1 MIYDLSNKIDEFIE
15 LIKTG
20 INNVKEG
27 KSTQSIEYPITDK
40 VSLLASINKK
50 GEVYSHLTYKTLNV
64 SHLEELFLHYP
75 LATLCRCINKFFE
88 HDVKWFSS
96 TYELNTQKQFC
107 SSTNL
112 FLEFAWLINILA
124 PNEKTFHVEKTS
136 FGTFIF
142 DGKKKSIVFLGV
154 NNTAILEKQSTLS
167 ILDEAIFLYLLTD
180 VVSLLLK
187 SINFNSEDK
196 IFLEKLKFFLTS
208 IIYDEE

>member
-15 LIKTG
+15 LIKIG
-20 INNVKEG
+20 INNVKDG
-27 KSTQSIEYPITDK
+27 KQTQSIEYPITDK
-40 VSLLASINKK
+40 VSLLASTNRNC
-50 GEVYSHLTYKTLNV
+50 EVYSHLTYKTLNV
-64 SHLEELFLHYP
+64 SNLEELFLHYP

-88 HDVKWFSS
+88 HDVKYFSS
-96 TYELNTQKQFC
+96 SYELNTQKQFC

-112 FLEFAWLINILA
+112 FLEFAWLTNVLA
-124 PNEKTFHVEKTS
+124 PNEKTYHVEKTS

-154 NNTAILEKQSTLS
+154 NNTAILEKQFTLS

-187 SINFNSEDK
+187 NINFNSEEK
-196 IFLEKLKFFLTS
+196 VFLEKLKFFLTS
-208 IIYDEE
+208 ITYEED